1 MSQLFTVNVQT
12 VQPVIEVGSELLSV
26 NVQSIAPALEIVTE
40 EVTLVVESGGVI
52 GGNVDTTITAGVSIS
67 ALRCITTDA
76 NGEAKYATPD
86 TLANALVIGI
96 STTSGNAGDTIV
108 VKTSGQMTDASW
120 SWTKGAIY
128 LGANGTLTQTA
139 PSAGS
144 VVVHVAKAITATTI
158 IVDIDTTITT
168 V

>member
-1 MSQLFTVNVQT
+1 MSQSITVNVQDAVT
-12 VQPVIEVGSELLSV
+12 LNV
-26 NVQSIAPALEIVTE
+26 NTLTSQLDLVTE
-40 EVTLVVESGGVI
+40 DVVLVVESGGSV
-52 GGNVDTTITAGVSIS
+52 GANVDTSLIAGTSIS

-96 STTSGNAGDTIV
+96 STTSGNTGDTIV

-139 PSAGS
+139 PSAGDI
-144 VVVHVAKAITATTI
+144 VVHVAKAITATTI

>member
-1 MSQLFTVNVQT
+1 MSQSITVNVQDAVT
-12 VQPVIEVGSELLSV
+12 LNV
-26 NVQSIAPALEIVTE
+26 NTLTPQLDIVTE
-40 EVTLVVESGGVI
+40 DVVLVVESGGSV
-52 GGNVDTTITAGVSIS
+52 GANVDTSLIAGTSIS

-96 STTSGNAGDTIV
+96 SKTSGNAGDTIV
-108 VKTSGQMTDASW
+108 VKTSEQMTDASW